1 MSQPAIAWAV
11 RVELR
16 FEIKG
21 KLRNFSRIALDIQAE
36 VNAVVFDV
44 SGANVKTGMGR
55 LPPTAST

>member
-1 MSQPAIAWAV
+1 
-11 RVELR
+11 VELR